1 MRHLKVKEMVKG
13 ALQHQRPSN
22 STILWIPAILKA
34 LYSWKHFRVHN
45 LIVCL
50 LSSHLNYTSTA
61 SPVRV
66 YAFACDFP
74 GPGSQPNFP
83 HQILLPLKHSC
94 AHTIASSSTE
104 LCLLDSPDV
113 LDFLPKA
120 KVILALLTTLW
131 GKSLPRTVRNRSGWQ
146 RRSLSKLLGS
156 DSHSQENIASQVL
169 PLNFQKL
176 QLPLNSWQRGLFF
189 LSVCFVF

>member
-1 MRHLKVKEMVKG
+1 MVRG
-13 ALQHQRPSN
+13 TLQHQRPSN
-22 STILWIPAILKA
+22 STILWIPAILKV
-34 LYSWKHFRVHN
+34 LYSWKHFHVHN

-50 LSSHLNYTSTA
+50 LSSNLNYAWTE

-66 YAFACDFP
+66 FAFACDFP

-83 HQILLPLKHSC
+83 HQILFPHKHSY
-94 AHTIASSSTE
+94 AHTIVSSSTE
-104 LCLLDSPDV
+104 LCLLDLPDV
-113 LDFLPKA
+113 LDFLLKA

-156 DSHSQENIASQVL
+156 DSQSQENIASQVF
-169 PLNFQKL
+169 PPNF
-176 QLPLNSWQRGLFF
+176 
-189 LSVCFVF
+189 

>member
-1 MRHLKVKEMVKG
+1 MRHLKVVRG

-22 STILWIPAILKA
+22 STISWIPTTLKA
-34 LYSWKHFRVHN
+34 LYSWKPFHVHN

-50 LSSHLNYTSTA
+50 LSSYLNFASA
-61 SPVRV
+61 ESPVRV
-66 YAFACDFP
+66 CAFACDFP
-74 GPGSQPNFP
+74 GPGSQPDFP
-83 HQILLPLKHSC
+83 HQILLPHQHFC

-113 LDFLPKA
+113 LHFLLKA

-156 DSHSQENIASQVL
+156 DSQSQENIASQVF

-189 LSVCFVF
+189 LSVCLVF